1 MAELRKAVLG
11 VVSGAIGDIVFR
23 ERDGLNYLATR
34 PSSFIPGTDPASVA
48 RRGRFSMAAKT
59 SVAINRIPELKAL
72 WDTVTPSGKSPFN
85 FIFHSNYAF
94 VSATDVTDL
103 LKIVPDN
110 GFGISLTGNTVSNM
124 SVQAIVS
131 PIGTKAGINIA
142 VETQWMMAC
151 VEFLSN
157 PLDESVA
164 PYSILSLVSTTLPM
178 SLTDPLTFNADLTSQ
193 QSLVFDK
200 YQDHKVFIAI
210 LSLDATGNP
219 VHYSSSVLLT

>member
-23 ERDGLNYLATR
+23 EKDGLNYLATR
-34 PSSFIPGTDPASVA
+34 PSSFIPGTDPASIA
-48 RRGRFSMAAKT
+48 RRGRFAMAAKT
-59 SVAINRIPELKAL
+59 SVAINRIPQLKEL
-72 WDTVTPSGKSPFN
+72 WSTVTPSGKSPFN
-85 FIFHSNYAF
+85 YMFQSNYSL
-94 VSATDVTDL
+94 VSATDVTNL

-110 GFGISLTGNTVSNM
+110 GFGISLTGNTVSNT
-124 SVQAIVS
+124 SVQAFTS

-142 VETQWMMAC
+142 VEPQLIMAC

-157 PLDESVA
+157 PLDESV
-164 PYSILSLVSTTLPM
+164 PTYSILSLVSTTVPVT
-178 SLTDPLTFNADLTSQ
+178 LTDPVTFNADLTSQ

-210 LSLDATGNP
+210 LSLDASGNP
-219 VHYSSSVLLT
+219 VHYSSSVFLT